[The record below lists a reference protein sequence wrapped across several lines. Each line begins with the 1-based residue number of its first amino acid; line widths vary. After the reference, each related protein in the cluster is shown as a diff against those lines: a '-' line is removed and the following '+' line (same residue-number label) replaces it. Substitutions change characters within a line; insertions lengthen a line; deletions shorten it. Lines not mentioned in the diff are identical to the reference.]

1 MTPDDIRAFATRDWA
16 AVRDADASHWAAE
29 FQKRGPAATVA
40 ASRAL
45 WEHARRV
52 RPEWPTAHDSDR
64 DLAEHLRLKRLLDR
78 AAHAF
83 AHR

>member
-1 MTPDDIRAFATRDWA
+1 MTHDDIRAFVTRDRA

-29 FQKRGPAATVA
+29 FKERGPAATIA

-45 WEHARRV
+45 WEHARRI
-52 RPEWPTAHDSDR
+52 RPDWPTADDSDR